1 MNERIRKLRKVLGLT
16 LEKFGDHVGVTK
28 VAISNLEKGNRSVT
42 DQMFK
47 SICREFNVNP
57 DWLRNGQGE
66 MFNKPFSLYNELS
79 ENSSPKERVIGA
91 LAVMNNED
99 AEILWKFII
108 NYFSD
113 YSCRKEVKGE
123 RKD

>member
-1 MNERIRKLRKVLGLT
+1 MNKRIRELRKALGLT
-16 LEKFGDHVGVTK
+16 LEKFGEHVGVQK
-28 VAISNLEKGNRSVT
+28 SAISKIEKGIANIT

-66 MFNKPFSLYNELS
+66 MFDKPFSLYNELS

-108 NYFSD
+108 SHFSD
-113 YSCRKEVKGE
+113 YSYGKEVKNE
-123 RKD
+123 RED

>member
-1 MNERIRKLRKVLGLT
+1 MNERVKELRKVLGLT

-66 MFNKPFSLYNELS
+66 MFNKSFSLYNELS

-108 NYFSD
+108 SHFSD
-113 YSCRKEVKGE
+113 YSYGKEVKNE
-123 RKD
+123 QED

>member
-1 MNERIRKLRKVLGLT
+1 MNERIRELRKALGLT
-16 LEKFGDHVGVTK
+16 LEKFGEHVGVQK
-28 VAISNLEKGNRSVT
+28 SAISKIEKGIANIT

-66 MFNKPFSLYNELS
+66 MFNKSFSLYNELS

-108 NYFSD
+108 SHFSD
-113 YSCRKEVKGE
+113 YSYGKEVKNE
-123 RKD
+123 QED